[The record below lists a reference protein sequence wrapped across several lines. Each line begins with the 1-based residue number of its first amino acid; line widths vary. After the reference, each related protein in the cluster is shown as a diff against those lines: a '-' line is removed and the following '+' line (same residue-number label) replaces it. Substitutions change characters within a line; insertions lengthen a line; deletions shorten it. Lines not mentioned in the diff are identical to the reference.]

1 MFGSVFFLTQFL
13 QTVQGLSPL
22 EAGIRILPWT
32 AMVMVLAPVVGV
44 LAERWGGKLLVVTGL
59 VFQTVGLTW
68 LATVVTPTTPYSQ
81 LIVPFIIC
89 GMGMTLFFVPLA
101 SVVLGS
107 VPTSLEGVASGA
119 NSAFRELGGVLGIAV
134 LGAVFSAH
142 GGYRSGQDY
151 VNGLIPAVYAG
162 AGVVAVGALAALVIP
177 GRRRRRASEA
187 EQLPAVVGTSPSL
200 TPAGSDGFEGVP
212 EPEGVCVP
220 A

>member
-1 MFGSVFFLTQFL
+1 
-13 QTVQGLSPL
+13 
-22 EAGIRILPWT
+22 
-32 AMVMVLAPVVGV
+32 
-44 LAERWGGKLLVVTGL
+44 
-59 VFQTVGLTW
+59 
-68 LATVVTPTTPYSQ
+68 
-81 LIVPFIIC
+81 
-89 GMGMTLFFVPLA
+89 MTLFFVPLA

-177 GRRRRRASEA
+177 GRRRRRDSEA
-187 EQLPAVVGTSPSL
+187 GQLPAVVDTSPAIS
-200 TPAGSDGFEGVP
+200 PEESDGFEAVP

>member
-1 MFGSVFFLTQFL
+1 
-13 QTVQGLSPL
+13 
-22 EAGIRILPWT
+22 
-32 AMVMVLAPVVGV
+32 VVGV
-44 LAERWGGKLLVVTGL
+44 LAERWGGKRLVVTGL

-68 LATVVTPTTPYSQ
+68 LATVVTPSTPYSQ

-151 VNGLIPAVYAG
+151 VNGMTPA
-162 AGVVAVGALAALVIP
+162 VAVGAVVVALGAVTALFVP
-177 GRRRRRASEA
+177 GRRSRRTVAA
-187 EQLPAVVGTSPSL
+187 EFGPAPDALARSLPTGPAAEVVDGPESADPR
-200 TPAGSDGFEGVP
+200 PARRP
-212 EPEGVCVP
+212 EPVP
-220 A
+220 SPA